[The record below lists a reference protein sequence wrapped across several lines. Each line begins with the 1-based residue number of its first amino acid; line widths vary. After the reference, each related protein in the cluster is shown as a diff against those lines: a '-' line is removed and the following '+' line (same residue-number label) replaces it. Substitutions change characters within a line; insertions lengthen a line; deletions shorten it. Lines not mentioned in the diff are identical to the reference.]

1 METIQGVELMKELH
15 EHVDHQR
22 WAFELESSFPKFAAG
37 ITSAFEVVHTDGAL
51 SAGEKALI
59 AASIGAVKRDPSV
72 TVPYMKRALDGG
84 ITPDQARGAAINI
97 LLSRG
102 ITAYRI
108 FSDALHELID
118 DPVLPGE
125 PFEEPPPLLEI
136 LDYYENLYGSVPSNV
151 QLAADHSRG
160 VLDAYYLMR
169 VAALEESPL
178 EPHLADLLLCGVN
191 AAEYEELFVEI
202 HARFALRG
210 GATPTQL
217 VEAVACAIP
226 FAGVAAWRPG
236 ADGAATALAEVEDSG
251 A

>member
-1 METIQGVELMKELH
+1 MQELH
-15 EHVDHQR
+15 EHVDHER
-22 WAFELESSFPKFAAG
+22 WAFELESTFPKFAAG
-37 ITSAFEVVHTDGAL
+37 ITSALQVVHTDGAL
-51 SAGEKALI
+51 SASEKALI
-59 AASIGAVKRDPSV
+59 VAAIGAVKRDPSV
-72 TVPYMKRALDGG
+72 TIPYMKRAIDGG
-84 ITPDQARGAAINI
+84 ITADQARGAAINI

-108 FSDALHELID
+108 FSDAIHELLD
-118 DPVLPGE
+118 EPVPAGE
-125 PFEEPPPLLEI
+125 PFDAPPPLDEI
-136 LDYYENLYGSVPSNV
+136 LAYYESLYGSVPSNV

-210 GATPTQL
+210 GATPAQL

-236 ADGAATALAEVEDSG
+236 ADGAATAIAEFEGSG